1 VLNTEKVEKF
11 DQKLKEK
18 ADTIGNLLVHWFHA
32 LTLFFIGAGIVWSGV
47 DAFFDMAVKGHHSI
61 EDILLLFIYLEL
73 LAMVGIYFKTNHMPV
88 RYLIYVAITG
98 LTRMLI
104 GHISINHVPDAGVLY
119 ITGAIL
125 ILSLT
130 VLILRYGSAKF
141 PYGEPGEEPAQ
152 K

>member
-1 VLNTEKVEKF
+1 MLNLEKVEKF
-11 DQKLKEK
+11 DEKLKK
-18 ADTIGNLLVHWFHA
+18 NADTIGNLLVHWFHA

-47 DAFFDMAVKGHHSI
+47 DAFIELAVKGHHSI

-88 RYLIYVAITG
+88 RYLIYVAITA

-104 GHISINHVPDAGVLY
+104 SNITINHVPDAGVLY

-130 VLILRYGSAKF
+130 VLILRYGSAKY
-141 PYGEPGEEPAQ
+141 PYGEPGEEPTQ

>member
-1 VLNTEKVEKF
+1 
-11 DQKLKEK
+11 
-18 ADTIGNLLVHWFHA
+18 
-32 LTLFFIGAGIVWSGV
+32 V

>member
-1 VLNTEKVEKF
+1 MLDFQKVEQLN
-11 DQKLKEK
+11 QKLKK
-18 ADTIGNLLVHWFHA
+18 QADTIGNLLVHWFHA
-32 LTLFFIGAGIVWSGV
+32 LTLFFIGAAIVWSGV
-47 DAFFDMAVKGHHSI
+47 TTFFDVAIKGHHSI

-88 RYLIYVAITG
+88 RYLIYVAITA

-104 GHISINHVPDAGVLY
+104 GNITVNHVPDAGVLY

-125 ILSLT
+125 ILAVT
-130 VLILRYGSAKF
+130 TLILRYGSSKY
-141 PYGEPGEEPAQ
+141 PYGDPSEESTE

>member
-1 VLNTEKVEKF
+1 VLDTEKVEKF